1 MIDSSDCPSDAMLDR
16 FEESSA
22 IELES
27 DDLRAIER
35 HIETCSSCQERLE
48 NRLDQHIQSLQLLLP
63 EPIAGYCVLKL
74 LGQGGQAKVYLA
86 RELSTQR
93 QVALKLIPKPS
104 STSDLDL
111 QAWRNEILVAARM
124 DHLNLVRLYSVQENQ
139 HSFILVFEYI
149 AGGTLQSQLTRH
161 WTPTEIA
168 LIVSQIARGLCKIHS
183 MGFLHLDLKPSNILL
198 DRDGKDHPED
208 WVAKISDFGISLRAA
223 SLPQNHN
230 NDSDSRKE
238 ILGLGT
244 FEYMAPEQALG
255 IQQILTPRT
264 DLFALGRIFQQLLQ
278 TSADSLGKSALL
290 AICDRCCQ
298 IDPNRRYASAEE
310 FLDTLDR
317 WIAGNQADGVVYLSR
332 GIKWLAAFPLIL
344 LLALF
349 GLNRRAPTTNINPVS
364 EPVAISTES
373 SISKDLSAWILQLD
387 TPPEAM
393 TSQSAKDIANTSA
406 YWTSNCI
413 DSGLL
418 EQQPEQAIRYA
429 VLQRAAAERIAGK
442 VDMQHLRLARELL
455 GNSSRLLGA
464 LRSMQP
470 QDKTVLHELI
480 TTHYVSGLLRYH
492 VDDIPKY
499 YDYFEN
505 RLNSLQEVCLLLKH
519 LADPVQQIYWS
530 TRVLDELR
538 VSRRTTRWGAQ
549 PNSLACVERIE
560 STCGEILRA
569 YRTDDS
575 RLDVPDLTVR
585 LMLIDSGKEVRKND
599 DLEVLKCL
607 ALDVQTQ
614 NRWFFPEDFA
624 QLLRELIATELGRPI
639 FELSQV
645 NAKDFESLIDRLC
658 EQVAAITGSDSM
670 VPVYFQEDV
679 FRFVASISTHHRLTD
694 HLDQAQRIQG
704 GYMEACDAFLK
715 RFPDHPNLYLARS
728 EGLLQA
734 WKNALR
740 KDDDVAALDALKKSY
755 DASKRALELAPNNPL
770 AHHQVSDRLK
780 RITRFQSSQR
790 TQGGA
795 ALYPGL
801 SH

>member
-1 MIDSSDCPSDAMLDR
+1 MIESSDCPSDAMLER

-22 IELES
+22 DAMES
-27 DDLRAIER
+27 DALRAIER
-35 HIETCSSCQERLE
+35 HIETCRSCQERLE
-48 NRLDQHIQSLQLLLP
+48 QRLDQYIESLQVLLP

-161 WTPTEIA
+161 WTSMEIA
-168 LIVSQIARGLCKIHS
+168 SIVSQIARGLCKIHS
-183 MGFLHLDLKPSNILL
+183 MGYLHLDLKPSNILL

-238 ILGLGT
+238 IHGLGT

-255 IQQILTPRT
+255 IQRILTPRT
-264 DLFALGRIFQQLLQ
+264 DLFALGRIFHQLLQ

-298 IDPNRRYASAEE
+298 IDPNRRYASAEV
-310 FLDTLDR
+310 FLDSLDH
-317 WIAGNQADGVVYLSR
+317 WIAGNQTNRGVYLSR
-332 GIKWLAAFPLIL
+332 GNKWLVFFAVL
-344 LLALF
+344 LLLTIF
-349 GLNRRAPTTNINPVS
+349 GLNQRDPTTKINPDS
-364 EPVAISTES
+364 GPAAIST
-373 SISKDLSAWILQLD
+373 DLNAWILQLD
-387 TPPEAM
+387 TPPEAL
-393 TSQSAKDIANTSA
+393 TTQEARVLANTSA

-413 DSGLL
+413 DSEHF

-429 VLQRAAAERIAGK
+429 VLQRAAAERIASK
-442 VDMQHLRLARELL
+442 VNMQHLPLARELL
-455 GNSSRLLGA
+455 ENSTRLLGS
-464 LRSMQP
+464 LRLRHP
-470 QDKTVLHELI
+470 QDMTVLHELI
-480 TTHYVSGLLRYH
+480 TTHYVSGSLRYH
-492 VDDIPKY
+492 VDDIPRY
-499 YDYFEN
+499 NDYFEN
-505 RLNSLQEVCLLLKH
+505 RLNSLQEVCFLVKH

-538 VSRRTTRWGAQ
+538 TSRRTARWGAQ
-549 PNSLACVERIE
+549 PNSLTYVERIE
-560 STCGEILRA
+560 SSCGKILRA
-569 YRTDDS
+569 YRADES
-575 RLDVPDLTVR
+575 RLDAPDLAVR
-585 LMLIDSGKEVRKND
+585 LMLIDSGKEGRKND

-614 NRWFFPEDFA
+614 NRWFFPEDGA
-624 QLLRELIATELGRPI
+624 HLLRELIATELGRPI
-639 FELSQV
+639 FEHSQV
-645 NAKDFESLIDRLC
+645 NAMDFESLIDRLC

-740 KDDDVAALDALKKSY
+740 KDDDVGALDALQKSY